1 MKNRE
6 QIIDMHVHAAGIGAG
21 GSGCYVAPKLR
32 RNWRY
37 KIYLKAFGVG
47 EKELLKKGDQLVF
60 QRISESIQA
69 SRYVSGAVVLALD
82 GVVDKEGELDLE
94 QTEIY
99 IPNDFVAAETAKYPN
114 LYFGASVNP
123 YRRDALQ
130 RLEKVAQQGA
140 VLIKWLPAIQG
151 IDAADQAL
159 IPFYEKLREL
169 DIVLLTHAGDEK
181 SFTRADPSL
190 GDPERLKLPLS
201 LGVKVIAAHAATT
214 GENHGEE
221 NMDRFLRMF
230 PDYLTLYADISS
242 LTQLNKLRYLPKLL
256 KHHDIHDRLIYGT
269 DFPLINTS
277 LVSPWYFPG
286 RLSIREMLEISLL
299 SNPWDRDV
307 RLKEALKVPADAF
320 VRGNALLKIP
330 TDGQPVN
337 REDKTMSENRLH
349 HSMDG
354 RVQGFQPVKG

>member
-1 MKNRE
+1 MRNRV

-69 SRYVSGAVVLALD
+69 SSYVSGAVILALD
-82 GVVDKEGELDLE
+82 GVVDKEGKLDLE

-151 IDAADQAL
+151 IDPADKAL

-214 GENHGEE
+214 GKNDGEE
-221 NMDRFLRMF
+221 NMARLLRMF
-230 PDYLTLYADISS
+230 PDYPTLYADISS

-277 LVSPWYFPG
+277 LVSSWYFPG

-299 SNPWDRDV
+299 SSPWDRDV
-307 RLKEALKVPADAF
+307 RLKESLKVPADAF

-330 TDGQPVN
+330 TDGQSVIWN
-337 REDKTMSENRLH
+337 DNSMSENRLQQ
-349 HSMDG
+349 STEG
-354 RVQGFQPVKG
+354 RGQGFQELKG